1 MREKWSP
8 YGGYDPKTRPGRVEG
23 TGSPDVINRSGPD
36 VINRSA
42 WAGEGDS
49 SGSPGAVTR
58 STAAVERWTPY
69 GGYDAI
75 NRRLTMIARA
85 ALSLKIYVHINVY
98 LNISACIYVDMF
110 IDIFEYICLYSY
122 IYTYIHP
129 YTFIY
134 ITCIFVYVIYLFISR
149 YICIQIYSC
158 TYVHIYTRRY
168 DPKKR
173 PATDDWALMMGL
185 MPDTDADD
193 MADTL
198 AGE

>member
-110 IDIFEYICLYSY
+110 IDIFEYICIYSY
-122 IYTYIHP
+122 IYIYSSIYIH
-129 YTFIY
+129 IY
-134 ITCIFVYVIYLFISR
+134 YM
-149 YICIQIYSC
+149 YICICNISIY
-158 TYVHIYTRRY
+158 I
-168 DPKKR
+168 
-173 PATDDWALMMGL
+173 
-185 MPDTDADD
+185 
-193 MADTL
+193 
-198 AGE
+198 